1 MTGRDPA
8 DASFG
13 RLLRVFACAAADPRL
28 SGVLLF
34 DVPPALTAEVVGL
47 FSAAVAEG
55 GQVVHL
61 GAAVREDDLWSRT
74 RLRPAR
80 GRIALDVLPGDL
92 VEADPAAPPRAVVV
106 PDLARLPLPGL
117 RAAVTVLGAEAAS
130 VERHGASATW
140 RPRARWLAFCRTED
154 AGRVSPHLLDRF
166 PLRLAVPGLRLPA
179 DRTAADR
186 LPVDRTAADRLAA
199 DRLPADRLP
208 ADGPAADGP
217 GADRPAGGR
226 TAADR
231 TAADRTAAD
240 GPGADRLAADRTAA
254 DRPAADHLP
263 ADSPAADGPG
273 VDRLAADRLPA
284 DGPAVDRLAADRL
297 PADGPGADG
306 PAGDRLP
313 ADGPAAGRPAA
324 GRYRRPPLDEEA
336 LARVAEQPG
345 ERRALALARIARA
358 LAGLADPAAPATTAA
373 HVAEAARL
381 IGLAPDRPP
390 APDTD
395 RPRPDRPEPLPPP
408 EPPAAPPQPE
418 GAEPGSAVHTTELPA
433 PGPEEPLT
441 PFADPAPAR
450 PEPGGPYPE
459 DEAEPLREYAP
470 LRAAWRRASGPAA
483 DRGPVTG
490 IRRATDLRDLALVPT
505 VIEAAKH
512 QRLPGRV
519 RDRGALAITAGD
531 LRSHARAA
539 EPERMLVL
547 LLDHTSRPGPDWQQ
561 AIAPYVQWAY
571 AARATVAVVEV
582 GGAPTADE
590 LRAHTF
596 HARNVLDPRLA
607 EALER
612 TPGRASPLAHGLLL
626 AAQLVRR
633 AFQQQPTA
641 LAEAWLVVASDGRGN
656 IPLRTSLTGM
666 HEGPVGRRG
675 VQDALVAAGQFGAMG
690 RMRLHT
696 VVLDTGAQPY
706 AELPFELA
714 DALGGSVVAGPA
726 TEGDE
731 DAAG

>member
-47 FSAAVAEG
+47 FAAAVAEG

-186 LPVDRTAADRLAA
+186 LPVDRTAADGPAADRLPADGLAADGPAA

-208 ADGPAADGP
+208 ADGPGADGP
-217 GADRPAGGR
+217 GADRL
-226 TAADR
+226 
-231 TAADRTAAD
+231 AAD

-254 DRPAADHLP
+254 
-263 ADSPAADGPG
+263 
-273 VDRLAADRLPA
+273 
-284 DGPAVDRLAADRL
+284 
-297 PADGPGADG
+297 
-306 PAGDRLP
+306 
-313 ADGPAAGRPAA
+313 GRPAG

-390 APDTD
+390 APDAD
-395 RPRPDRPEPLPPP
+395 RPRPDHPEPLPPP

-656 IPLRTSLTGM
+656 IPLRTSLTGL

>member
-8 DASFG
+8 GTPFG

-34 DVPPALTAEVVGL
+34 DVPPELTAEVVGL
-47 FSAAVAEG
+47 FAAAVAEG

-179 DRTAADR
+179 DRPAADR
-186 LPVDRTAADRLAA
+186 SSVRPAADRLAA
-199 DRLPADRLP
+199 DGPGADRLAADRLP

-217 GADRPAGGR
+217 GADRPAAGR
-226 TAADR
+226 TAV
-231 TAADRTAAD
+231 
-240 GPGADRLAADRTAA
+240 DRLPA
-254 DRPAADHLP
+254 DRPAADL
-263 ADSPAADGPG
+263 
-273 VDRLAADRLPA
+273 L
-284 DGPAVDRLAADRL
+284 
-297 PADGPGADG
+297 
-306 PAGDRLP
+306 
-313 ADGPAAGRPAA
+313 AAGRSAA
-324 GRYRRPPLDEEA
+324 GQHRRPPLDEEA

-358 LAGLADPAAPATTAA
+358 LAALADPAVPATTAA

-390 APDTD
+390 APAAD
-395 RPRPDRPEPLPPP
+395 RPQPDHPEPLPPP
-408 EPPAAPPQPE
+408 EPSEPPHQPE
-418 GAEPGSAVHTTELPA
+418 GAEPGSAVRTAELPA

-441 PFADPAPAR
+441 PFADQAPAR
-450 PEPGGPYPE
+450 PEPGAPYPE
-459 DEAEPLREYAP
+459 DEAEPLREFAP

-512 QRLPGRV
+512 QRLPGRA

-612 TPGRASPLAHGLLL
+612 TPGRATPLAHGLLL

-656 IPLRTSLTGM
+656 IPLRTSLTGL